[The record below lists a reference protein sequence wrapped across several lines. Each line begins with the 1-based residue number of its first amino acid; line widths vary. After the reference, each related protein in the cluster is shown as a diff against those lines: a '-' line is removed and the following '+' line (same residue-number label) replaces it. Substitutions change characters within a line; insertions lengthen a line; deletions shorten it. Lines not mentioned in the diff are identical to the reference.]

1 MKRGRVHCLIRIAI
15 VCVGLFIVP
24 VATAV
29 YAQDDFPSRPI
40 TIYVGYKL
48 GGTTGTSA
56 TIVGKY
62 LEQYLNTPVK
72 IVEKGG
78 ASGTLALGAVAREPA
93 DGYSLAI
100 GSYSTLISGPYEYK
114 LPYDSQKDID
124 TLYAYSMFH
133 SGFAVREDSPATTFR
148 EYLDWAKANPGKAK
162 WGSAGAMTF
171 GHLVM
176 EYIGFL
182 EGIDWRPLGCKG
194 GSAAAKLLLGGQTNG
209 QVATGSQIP
218 MIKSGQMRLLADFTP
233 AQTPPLYSYVPSTV
247 IDKVVTL
254 DKVGYGD
261 LAFYNPVIVFAKKG
275 MPEEVRKV
283 LVEALQKATYDE
295 KLVTMLSKFNM
306 PVLHNGG
313 DEFFQKTKEPMQALA
328 LKMLTDM
335 GRLK

>member
-1 MKRGRVHCLIRIAI
+1 MKRGKAHHLIRIGI
-15 VCVGLFIVP
+15 FLVGLLILS
-24 VATAV
+24 VAGTG

-62 LEQYLNTPVK
+62 LEQHLKTPVK

-78 ASGTLALGAVAREPA
+78 ASGTLALGTVAREPA

-100 GSYSTLISGPYEYK
+100 GSYSTLISGPYSYN
-114 LPYDSQKDID
+114 LPYDSQRDID
-124 TLYAYSMFH
+124 PLYAYSMYH
-133 SGFAVREDSPATTFR
+133 SGFAVRSDSPCHTFR
-148 EYLDWAKANPGKAK
+148 DYLDWAKAHPGEAK

-218 MIKSGQMRLLADFTP
+218 MIKGGQMRLLADFTP
-233 AQTPPLYSYVPSTV
+233 AQTPTLYSYVPAAV
-247 IDKVVTL
+247 IDRVVTL
-254 DKVGYGD
+254 DMVGYGD
-261 LAFYNPVIVFAKKG
+261 LAFYNPIIVFAKKG
-275 MPEEVRKV
+275 MPEKVRNV

-295 KLVTMLSKFNM
+295 KLVAMLGKFNM

-313 DEFFQKTKEPMQALA
+313 DEFFQKTKEPMQELA

-335 GRLK
+335 GRIK